1 MAQEVNNQQTSPNN
15 LIELHDINRIF
26 GIGEAESYAL
36 QNFYLQVKPGEFIM
50 IMGSSGCG
58 KTTLLNILGFLDRPT
73 SGQYFLNQTPTS
85 HFSSRRLAKL
95 RSQKIGIIFQEY
107 NLIPTLTVLENVAL
121 PLIYAGVSH
130 TKAIIKASETLKNFD
145 LQTKEYY
152 YPYQLSGGQ
161 KQRVAIA
168 RALVA
173 NPEII
178 LADEPTGSLDT
189 KSSETVMQELHRVH
203 QAGNTIIMVTH
214 NPALTKYATRVLHM
228 IDGSIDRDFKFV
240 ADHNLPE
247 RIDIHFNSKTSRPE
261 APQVINTEAPRV
273 TKPETPRV
281 TKPEIPRVAPEP
293 KLEIPRPK
301 ITRSPPLILLNQN
314 SFRILQKNLSI
325 NPSLTI
331 LVPFL
336 NFQILLKSQPLL
348 QSRNT
353 SLLLKLKPN
362 QLSLQFLKM
371 NQKRL
376 NAFPKLLLLLRS
388 SVINLIPPS
397 NLILILTKN
406 LSLTLKNLLKRK
418 VTNNVIVASHKL
430 RHRPLFFEAPKI
442 TYISHLS
449 WYRHRYR

>member
-15 LIELHDINRIF
+15 LIELHDINRVF

-50 IMGSSGCG
+50 IMGPSGCG
-58 KTTLLNILGFLDRPT
+58 KTTLLNILGFLDHPT

-189 KSSETVMQELHRVH
+189 KSSEAVMQELHRVH

-247 RIDIHFNSKTSRPE
+247 RIDIHFNSKTSKPE
-261 APQVINTEAPRV
+261 APQIINADAPRITKPEAPRV
-273 TKPETPRV
+273 TKSETSHV
-281 TKPEIPRVAPEP
+281 IKPEAPRVAPEP
-293 KLEIPRPK
+293 KPEIPRPK
-301 ITRSPPLILLNQN
+301 ITRSPESTVNPFEPKFIPNTPEKPTEKSAEKPLFYNLGTISELPN
-314 SFRILQKNLSI
+314 STKKSASTPVKEYFPPVKTETEPVKLEVSENEPEKTERVSQIA
-325 NPSLTI
+325 TI
-331 LVPFL
+331 TPIKRNKSNSALKFNL
-336 NFQILLKSQPLL
+336 NFGKKSAKNN
-348 QSRNT
+348 SAK
-353 SLLLKLKPN
+353 SH
-362 QLSLQFLKM
+362 
-371 NQKRL
+371 
-376 NAFPKLLLLLRS
+376 
-388 SVINLIPPS
+388 
-397 NLILILTKN
+397 TKK
-406 LSLTLKNLLKRK
+406 SAKKK
-418 VTNNVIVASHKL
+418 GHK
-430 RHRPLFFEAPKI
+430 
-442 TYISHLS
+442 
-449 WYRHRYR
+449 

>member
-15 LIELHDINRIF
+15 LIELHDINRVF

-50 IMGSSGCG
+50 IMGPSGCG
-58 KTTLLNILGFLDRPT
+58 KTTLLNILGFLDHPT

-189 KSSETVMQELHRVH
+189 KSSEAVMQELHRVH

-247 RIDIHFNSKTSRPE
+247 RIDIHFNSKTSKPE
-261 APQVINTEAPRV
+261 APQIINADAPRITKPEAPRV
-273 TKPETPRV
+273 TKSETSHV
-281 TKPEIPRVAPEP
+281 IKPEAPRVAPEP
-293 KLEIPRPK
+293 KPEIPRPK
-301 ITRSPPLILLNQN
+301 ITRSPESTVNPFEPKFIPNTPEKPTEKSVEKPLSYNLGTVSELPN
-314 SFRILQKNLSI
+314 STKKPTSTPVKEYFPPAKPETEATEPETTETSEAESEKIERISQI
-325 NPSLTI
+325 ATI
-331 LVPFL
+331 TPIKRNKSNSALKFNL
-336 NFQILLKSQPLL
+336 NFGKKSAKNN
-348 QSRNT
+348 SAK
-353 SLLLKLKPN
+353 SH
-362 QLSLQFLKM
+362 
-371 NQKRL
+371 
-376 NAFPKLLLLLRS
+376 
-388 SVINLIPPS
+388 
-397 NLILILTKN
+397 TKK
-406 LSLTLKNLLKRK
+406 STKKK
-418 VTNNVIVASHKL
+418 GHK
-430 RHRPLFFEAPKI
+430 
-442 TYISHLS
+442 
-449 WYRHRYR
+449 

>member
-15 LIELHDINRIF
+15 LIELHDINRVF

-50 IMGSSGCG
+50 IMGPSGCG
-58 KTTLLNILGFLDRPT
+58 KTTLLNILGFLDHPT

-189 KSSETVMQELHRVH
+189 KSSEAVMQELHRVH

-261 APQVINTEAPRV
+261 APQVVNVEATRI
-273 TKPETPRV
+273 TKQETPRV
-281 TKPEIPRVAPEP
+281 AKPEIPRVAPEP
-293 KLEIPRPK
+293 KPETPRPK
-301 ITRSPPLILLNQN
+301 ITRSPESTVNPFEPKFIPNTPEKPFDKPLSYNLGTVSELPNSTKKPTPAPVKEYFPPAKPETEVIEPEATEILETESEKTERVSQIATITPIKRDKSN
-314 SFRILQKNLSI
+314 SALKFN
-325 NPSLTI
+325 
-331 LVPFL
+331 L
-336 NFQILLKSQPLL
+336 NFGKKSAKNN
-348 QSRNT
+348 S
-353 SLLLKLKPN
+353 
-362 QLSLQFLKM
+362 
-371 NQKRL
+371 
-376 NAFPKLLLLLRS
+376 AH
-388 SVINLIPPS
+388 
-397 NLILILTKN
+397 TK
-406 LSLTLKNLLKRK
+406 
-418 VTNNVIVASHKL
+418 SHTKKSAKKKG
-430 RHRPLFFEAPKI
+430 HK
-442 TYISHLS
+442 
-449 WYRHRYR
+449 

>member
-15 LIELHDINRIF
+15 LIELHDINRVF

-50 IMGSSGCG
+50 IMGPSGCG
-58 KTTLLNILGFLDRPT
+58 KTTLLNILGFLDHPT

-189 KSSETVMQELHRVH
+189 KSSEAVMQELHRVH

-247 RIDIHFNSKTSRPE
+247 RIDIHFNPKTAKSETTSVSSRSEEIPVTNKSEIPRIVKPEIPRITSESKPTSMRPKITR
-261 APQVINTEAPRV
+261 APEPSANPFEPKFIPNTPEKPTEKSV
-273 TKPETPRV
+273 EKPLSYNLGTVSELPTSSKKPVSTPVKEYFPPVKSETEETKPETPKKETEEV
-281 TKPEIPRVAPEP
+281 EP
-293 KLEIPRPK
+293 VSQIAT
-301 ITRSPPLILLNQN
+301 ITPIKRNKSN
-314 SFRILQKNLSI
+314 STLKFN
-325 NPSLTI
+325 
-331 LVPFL
+331 L
-336 NFQILLKSQPLL
+336 NFNKKSK
-348 QSRNT
+348 SH
-353 SLLLKLKPN
+353 
-362 QLSLQFLKM
+362 
-371 NQKRL
+371 
-376 NAFPKLLLLLRS
+376 
-388 SVINLIPPS
+388 
-397 NLILILTKN
+397 TKK
-406 LSLTLKNLLKRK
+406 SAKKK
-418 VTNNVIVASHKL
+418 GHK
-430 RHRPLFFEAPKI
+430 
-442 TYISHLS
+442 
-449 WYRHRYR
+449 

>member
-1 MAQEVNNQQTSPNN
+1 MTQEVNNQQTSPNN
-15 LIELHDINRIF
+15 LIELHDINRVF

-189 KSSETVMQELHRVH
+189 KSSEAVMQELHRVH
-203 QAGNTIIMVTH
+203 QAGKTVIMVTH

-247 RIDIHFNSKTSRPE
+247 RIDIHFNSKTPKPETTQVIKSE
-261 APQVINTEAPRV
+261 APLSIKPEVPRV
-273 TKPETPRV
+273 TKSETPH
-281 TKPEIPRVAPEP
+281 VAPEP
-293 KLEIPRPK
+293 KLEAPRSK
-301 ITRSPPLILLNQN
+301 ITRSPEPNVNPFEPKFIPNTPEKSSNKPLSYNLGTVSELPTSAKKPAPTPAKEYFPPTKSETEAVKPETTEASEAEPKKTERVSQIATITPIKRNKSN
-314 SFRILQKNLSI
+314 SA
-325 NPSLTI
+325 
-331 LVPFL
+331 
-336 NFQILLKSQPLL
+336 LK
-348 QSRNT
+348 
-353 SLLLKLKPN
+353 
-362 QLSLQFLKM
+362 F
-371 NQKRL
+371 
-376 NAFPKLLLLLRS
+376 
-388 SVINLIPPS
+388 
-397 NLILILTKN
+397 N
-406 LSLTLKNLLKRK
+406 LSLSKKSAKNNSAHTK
-418 VTNNVIVASHKL
+418 SHAKKSAKKKG
-430 RHRPLFFEAPKI
+430 HK
-442 TYISHLS
+442 
-449 WYRHRYR
+449 

>member
-15 LIELHDINRIF
+15 LIELHDINRVF

-50 IMGSSGCG
+50 IMGPSGCG
-58 KTTLLNILGFLDRPT
+58 KTTLLNILGFLDHPT

-189 KSSETVMQELHRVH
+189 KSSEAVMQELHRVH

-247 RIDIHFNSKTSRPE
+247 RIDIHFNSKTVKSE
-261 APQVINTEAPRV
+261 ASQVINTEAPRV
-273 TKPETPRV
+273 TRMEVPRVAKPEAPRII
-281 TKPEIPRVAPEP
+281 KSEAPRVAPEP
-293 KLEIPRPK
+293 KPEIPRPK
-301 ITRSPPLILLNQN
+301 ITRSPESTVNPFEPKFIPNTPEKPTEKSVEKPLSYNLGTVSELPN
-314 SFRILQKNLSI
+314 STKKPTPTPVKEYFPPAKPETEATEPETTKTLETEPEKTERVSQIA
-325 NPSLTI
+325 TI
-331 LVPFL
+331 TPIKRNKSNSALKFNL
-336 NFQILLKSQPLL
+336 NFGKKSAKNN
-348 QSRNT
+348 SAK
-353 SLLLKLKPN
+353 SH
-362 QLSLQFLKM
+362 
-371 NQKRL
+371 
-376 NAFPKLLLLLRS
+376 
-388 SVINLIPPS
+388 
-397 NLILILTKN
+397 TKK
-406 LSLTLKNLLKRK
+406 SAKKK
-418 VTNNVIVASHKL
+418 GHK
-430 RHRPLFFEAPKI
+430 
-442 TYISHLS
+442 
-449 WYRHRYR
+449 

>member
-15 LIELHDINRIF
+15 LIELHDINRVF

-50 IMGSSGCG
+50 IMGPSGCG
-58 KTTLLNILGFLDRPT
+58 KTTLLNILGFLDHPT

-189 KSSETVMQELHRVH
+189 KSSEAVMQELHRVH

-281 TKPEIPRVAPEP
+281 TKPEIPRIVKPEAPRVTPEP
-293 KLEIPRPK
+293 KPEIPRPK
-301 ITRSPPLILLNQN
+301 ITRSPESTVNPFEPKFIPNTPEKPTEKSAEKPLSYNLGTISELPN
-314 SFRILQKNLSI
+314 STKKPTSTPVKEYFPPAKTETEPVEPEVSENEPEKTERVSQIA
-325 NPSLTI
+325 TI
-331 LVPFL
+331 TPIKRNKSNSALKFNL
-336 NFQILLKSQPLL
+336 NFGKKSAKNN
-348 QSRNT
+348 S
-353 SLLLKLKPN
+353 
-362 QLSLQFLKM
+362 
-371 NQKRL
+371 
-376 NAFPKLLLLLRS
+376 AH
-388 SVINLIPPS
+388 
-397 NLILILTKN
+397 TK
-406 LSLTLKNLLKRK
+406 
-418 VTNNVIVASHKL
+418 SHTKKSAKKKG
-430 RHRPLFFEAPKI
+430 HK
-442 TYISHLS
+442 
-449 WYRHRYR
+449 

>member
-15 LIELHDINRIF
+15 LIELHDINRVF

-50 IMGSSGCG
+50 IMGPSGCG
-58 KTTLLNILGFLDRPT
+58 KTTLLNILGFLDHPT

-130 TKAIIKASETLKNFD
+130 TKAIIKASETLKNFN

-189 KSSETVMQELHRVH
+189 KSSEAVMQELHRVH

-247 RIDIHFNSKTSRPE
+247 RIDIHFNSKTSKPE
-261 APQVINTEAPRV
+261 TPQVINAESSRV

-281 TKPEIPRVAPEP
+281 TKPEISRVAPEP
-293 KLEIPRPK
+293 KLETPRPK
-301 ITRSPPLILLNQN
+301 ITRSPESTVNPFEPKFIPNTPEKPFDKPLSYNLGTVSELPN
-314 SFRILQKNLSI
+314 STKKPTPAPVKEYFPPAKPETEVIEPEATETLETESEKTERVSQIA
-325 NPSLTI
+325 TI
-331 LVPFL
+331 TPIKRNKSNSALKFNL
-336 NFQILLKSQPLL
+336 NFGKKSAKNN
-348 QSRNT
+348 S
-353 SLLLKLKPN
+353 
-362 QLSLQFLKM
+362 
-371 NQKRL
+371 
-376 NAFPKLLLLLRS
+376 AH
-388 SVINLIPPS
+388 
-397 NLILILTKN
+397 TK
-406 LSLTLKNLLKRK
+406 
-418 VTNNVIVASHKL
+418 SHTKKSAKKKG
-430 RHRPLFFEAPKI
+430 HK
-442 TYISHLS
+442 
-449 WYRHRYR
+449 

>member
-15 LIELHDINRIF
+15 LIELHDINRVF

-50 IMGSSGCG
+50 IMGPSGCG
-58 KTTLLNILGFLDRPT
+58 KTTLLNILGFLDHPT

-189 KSSETVMQELHRVH
+189 KSSEAVMQELHRVH

-261 APQVINTEAPRV
+261 APQVVNVEAPRI
-273 TKPETPRV
+273 TKQETPRV
-281 TKPEIPRVAPEP
+281 TKPEIPRVVKPEAPRVAPEP
-293 KLEIPRPK
+293 KPEIPRPK
-301 ITRSPPLILLNQN
+301 ITRSPESTVNPFEPKFIPNTPEKPFDKPLSYNLGTVSELPN
-314 SFRILQKNLSI
+314 STKKPTPAPVKEYFPPAKPETEVIEPEATETLETESEKTERVSQIA
-325 NPSLTI
+325 TI
-331 LVPFL
+331 TPIKRNKSNSALKFNL
-336 NFQILLKSQPLL
+336 NFGKKSAKNN
-348 QSRNT
+348 S
-353 SLLLKLKPN
+353 
-362 QLSLQFLKM
+362 
-371 NQKRL
+371 
-376 NAFPKLLLLLRS
+376 AH
-388 SVINLIPPS
+388 
-397 NLILILTKN
+397 TK
-406 LSLTLKNLLKRK
+406 
-418 VTNNVIVASHKL
+418 SHTKKSAKKKG
-430 RHRPLFFEAPKI
+430 HK
-442 TYISHLS
+442 
-449 WYRHRYR
+449 

>member
-1 MAQEVNNQQTSPNN
+1 MTQEVNNQQTSPNN
-15 LIELHDINRIF
+15 LIELHDINRVF

-121 PLIYAGVSH
+121 PLIYAGISH

-189 KSSETVMQELHRVH
+189 KSSEAVMQELHRVH
-203 QAGNTIIMVTH
+203 QAGNPIIRVTH

-247 RIDIHFNSKTSRPE
+247 RIDIHFNLRTSKPE
-261 APQVINTEAPRV
+261 TTQVINAESPRVTRTETPRV

-281 TKPEIPRVAPEP
+281 VKPEAPRVAPEP
-293 KLEIPRPK
+293 KLETPRPK
-301 ITRSPPLILLNQN
+301 ITRSPESTVNPFEPKFIPNTPEKPTEKSAEKPLSYNLGTVSELPN
-314 SFRILQKNLSI
+314 STKKPASTPAKEYFPPVKPEAETTKPEASEVEPEKAERVSQIATVT
-325 NPSLTI
+325 TI
-331 LVPFL
+331 KR
-336 NFQILLKSQPLL
+336 NKSNSALK
-348 QSRNT
+348 
-353 SLLLKLKPN
+353 
-362 QLSLQFLKM
+362 F
-371 NQKRL
+371 
-376 NAFPKLLLLLRS
+376 
-388 SVINLIPPS
+388 
-397 NLILILTKN
+397 N
-406 LSLTLKNLLKRK
+406 LSLSKKSAKNNSTRTK
-418 VTNNVIVASHKL
+418 SHTKKSAKKKG
-430 RHRPLFFEAPKI
+430 HK
-442 TYISHLS
+442 
-449 WYRHRYR
+449 

>member
-15 LIELHDINRIF
+15 LIELHDINRVF

-85 HFSSRRLAKL
+85 HFNSRRLAKL

-247 RIDIHFNSKTSRPE
+247 RIDIHFNSKTPKPETTQVIKSE
-261 APQVINTEAPRV
+261 APLSIKPEAPRV
-273 TKPETPRV
+273 TKSETPR
-281 TKPEIPRVAPEP
+281 IAPEP
-293 KLEIPRPK
+293 KLEAPRPK
-301 ITRSPPLILLNQN
+301 ITRSPEPNVNPFEPKFIPNTPEKSSNKPLSYNLGTVSELPTSTKKPAPTPAKEYFPPVKPQTETAEPEITEIKPEKAERVSQIATVTPIKHNKSN
-314 SFRILQKNLSI
+314 SA
-325 NPSLTI
+325 
-331 LVPFL
+331 
-336 NFQILLKSQPLL
+336 LK
-348 QSRNT
+348 
-353 SLLLKLKPN
+353 
-362 QLSLQFLKM
+362 F
-371 NQKRL
+371 
-376 NAFPKLLLLLRS
+376 
-388 SVINLIPPS
+388 
-397 NLILILTKN
+397 N
-406 LSLTLKNLLKRK
+406 LSLSKKSAKNNSARTK
-418 VTNNVIVASHKL
+418 SHTKKSAKKKG
-430 RHRPLFFEAPKI
+430 HK
-442 TYISHLS
+442 
-449 WYRHRYR
+449 

>member
-1 MAQEVNNQQTSPNN
+1 MVQEVNNQQTSPNN
-15 LIELHDINRIF
+15 LIELHDINRVF

-50 IMGSSGCG
+50 IMGPSGCG
-58 KTTLLNILGFLDRPT
+58 KTTLLNILGFLDHPT

-189 KSSETVMQELHRVH
+189 KSSEAVMQELHRVH

-247 RIDIHFNSKTSRPE
+247 RIDIHFNPKTAKSETTSVSSRSEENPVTAKSE
-261 APQVINTEAPRV
+261 IPRINKSEIPRII
-273 TKPETPRV
+273 KPETPRV
-281 TKPEIPRVAPEP
+281 TPESKSTLTRPKLTHTSESSVNPFEPKFIPNTPEKPFDKPLSYNLGTVSELPNSTKKPTPAPVKEYFPPAKPETEVIEPEATETLETESEKTERVSQIAT
-293 KLEIPRPK
+293 
-301 ITRSPPLILLNQN
+301 ITPIKRNKSN
-314 SFRILQKNLSI
+314 SAIKFN
-325 NPSLTI
+325 
-331 LVPFL
+331 L
-336 NFQILLKSQPLL
+336 NFGKKSAK
-348 QSRNT
+348 N
-353 SLLLKLKPN
+353 N
-362 QLSLQFLKM
+362 
-371 NQKRL
+371 
-376 NAFPKLLLLLRS
+376 
-388 SVINLIPPS
+388 PPH
-397 NLILILTKN
+397 TK
-406 LSLTLKNLLKRK
+406 
-418 VTNNVIVASHKL
+418 SHTKKSAKKKG
-430 RHRPLFFEAPKI
+430 HK
-442 TYISHLS
+442 
-449 WYRHRYR
+449 

>member
-1 MAQEVNNQQTSPNN
+1 MTQEVNNQQTSPNN
-15 LIELHDINRIF
+15 LIELHDINRVF

-247 RIDIHFNSKTSRPE
+247 RIDIHFNSKTPKPETTQVIKSE
-261 APQVINTEAPRV
+261 APLSIKPEAPRV
-273 TKPETPRV
+273 TKSETPR
-281 TKPEIPRVAPEP
+281 IAPEP
-293 KLEIPRPK
+293 KLEAPRPK
-301 ITRSPPLILLNQN
+301 ITRSPEPNVNPFEPKFIPNTPEKSSNKPLSYNLGTVSELPTSTKKPAPTPAKEYFPPVKPQTETAEPEITEIKPEKAERVSQIATVTPIKHNKSN
-314 SFRILQKNLSI
+314 SA
-325 NPSLTI
+325 
-331 LVPFL
+331 
-336 NFQILLKSQPLL
+336 LK
-348 QSRNT
+348 
-353 SLLLKLKPN
+353 
-362 QLSLQFLKM
+362 F
-371 NQKRL
+371 
-376 NAFPKLLLLLRS
+376 
-388 SVINLIPPS
+388 
-397 NLILILTKN
+397 N
-406 LSLTLKNLLKRK
+406 LSLSKKSAKNNSARTK
-418 VTNNVIVASHKL
+418 SHTKKSAKKKG
-430 RHRPLFFEAPKI
+430 HK
-442 TYISHLS
+442 
-449 WYRHRYR
+449 